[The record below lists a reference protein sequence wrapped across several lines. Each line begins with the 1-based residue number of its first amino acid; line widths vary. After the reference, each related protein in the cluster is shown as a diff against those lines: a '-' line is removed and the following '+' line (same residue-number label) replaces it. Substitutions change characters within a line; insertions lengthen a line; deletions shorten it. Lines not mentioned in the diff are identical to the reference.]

1 MDLVQ
6 EGSLGLIKAAE
17 KFDYS
22 KNFKSTDKPKVS
34 QVEESTLDNYQ
45 EVDQNTEEQTTV
57 EQEQVAATVM
67 QKGFVNGCIKLNVRT
82 NPTIDSEVVEI
93 INESDEVTIKDVV
106 NEWYSVITKDGNE
119 GYCMSK
125 YITVK

>member
-1 MDLVQ
+1 M
-6 EGSLGLIKAAE
+6 SKNYS
-17 KFDYS
+17 DYS

-34 QVEESTLDNYQ
+34 QVEESTLGNYQ
-45 EVDQNTEEQTTV
+45 EADQNTEEQTIV

-82 NPTIDSEVVEI
+82 NPTMDSEVVEI

-106 NEWYSVITKDGNE
+106 NEWYSVTTKDGNE

>member
-1 MDLVQ
+1 M
-6 EGSLGLIKAAE
+6 SKNYSN
-17 KFDYS
+17 YS

-45 EVDQNTEEQTTV
+45 EVDQNTV

-93 INESDEVTIKDVV
+93 INESDEVMIKDVV
-106 NEWYSVITKDGNE
+106 NEWYSVTTKDGNE

>member
-1 MDLVQ
+1 M
-6 EGSLGLIKAAE
+6 SKNYSN
-17 KFDYS
+17 YS
-22 KNFKSTDKPKVS
+22 KNFKSTDEPKVS
-34 QVEESTLDNYQ
+34 QVEESTLDSYQ

-57 EQEQVAATVM
+57 EQEQVTATVM

-93 INESDEVTIKDVV
+93 INESDEVTIKDAVD
-106 NEWYSVITKDGNE
+106 EWYSVTTKDGNE

-125 YITVK
+125 FITVK

>member
-1 MDLVQ
+1 M
-6 EGSLGLIKAAE
+6 SKNYSN
-17 KFDYS
+17 YS

-45 EVDQNTEEQTTV
+45 EVDQNTEEQTIV
-57 EQEQVAATVM
+57 EQEQVATIVT
-67 QKGFVNGCIKLNVRT
+67 QKGFVNGCEKLNVRT

-106 NEWYSVITKDGNE
+106 NEWYSVTTKDGNE

>member
-1 MDLVQ
+1 M
-6 EGSLGLIKAAE
+6 SKNYSN
-17 KFDYS
+17 YS
-22 KNFKSTDKPKVS
+22 KNFKSTDKPKIG

-57 EQEQVAATVM
+57 EQEQVTATVM

-106 NEWYSVITKDGNE
+106 NEWYSVTTEDGNE

-125 YITVK
+125 FITVK

>member
-1 MDLVQ
+1 M
-6 EGSLGLIKAAE
+6 SKNYSN
-17 KFDYS
+17 YS

-45 EVDQNTEEQTTV
+45 EVDQNTEEQTIVT
-57 EQEQVAATVM
+57 
-67 QKGFVNGCIKLNVRT
+67 QKGFVNGCEKLNVRT

-106 NEWYSVITKDGNE
+106 NEWYSVTTKDGNE